1 VTQETINAVN
11 ALEAFAA
18 QAASVWSPQ
27 PFNELIPQWNI
38 PPLTRDD
45 LVARSKSLSL
55 RIASLKEDQIDA
67 ILKAKLSR
75 FPLEVAWF
83 QSNTLP
89 QLQGGNAPQVISNFD
104 IIMSSMEQALPSAQT
119 DWVSLDKAN
128 LIPRELSRKIRN
140 INAGLDSLD
149 PDIQNLTLK
158 VNTINEAHA
167 AASDFPSDLQS
178 LRESRDQI
186 LEYSNNARKIF
197 DKIESSEIL
206 ASDKLNK
213 IVDSEETAQRLVSG
227 LDSAYSAAT
236 TIGLAGAFTE
246 RANKLNWSVSIWV
259 FLLIVTLTAGSVVG
273 YLRLQSFQLFVAQKG
288 VASQWIWINAVMSVM
303 VVAAPVWFAWVA
315 TRQIGQRFRL
325 AENYGFKAA
334 LARAYEGYRKE
345 AARLDPEL
353 EIRLFSSALDRL
365 DEAPLR
371 FLTIEEHNSPY
382 EALLASP
389 GFQKAIERLPDFR
402 DGLSVLLARVVSPSG
417 SVTSEAARFAQ
428 EHTTKVD

>member
-167 AASDFPSDLQS
+167 A
-178 LRESRDQI
+178 
-186 LEYSNNARKIF
+186 
-197 DKIESSEIL
+197 
-206 ASDKLNK
+206 
-213 IVDSEETAQRLVSG
+213 
-227 LDSAYSAAT
+227 
-236 TIGLAGAFTE
+236 
-246 RANKLNWSVSIWV
+246 
-259 FLLIVTLTAGSVVG
+259 
-273 YLRLQSFQLFVAQKG
+273 
-288 VASQWIWINAVMSVM
+288 
-303 VVAAPVWFAWVA
+303 
-315 TRQIGQRFRL
+315 
-325 AENYGFKAA
+325 
-334 LARAYEGYRKE
+334 
-345 AARLDPEL
+345 
-353 EIRLFSSALDRL
+353 
-365 DEAPLR
+365 
-371 FLTIEEHNSPY
+371 
-382 EALLASP
+382 
-389 GFQKAIERLPDFR
+389 
-402 DGLSVLLARVVSPSG
+402 
-417 SVTSEAARFAQ
+417 
-428 EHTTKVD
+428 